1 MNNSTAQ
8 TTTTPEQVD
17 DGGLPFAALL
27 IMALMGFVLIASE
40 TMPAGLLPQ
49 IAAGMNVSEA
59 TAGQLVSA
67 YALGTVLAAIPATAA
82 TRGCR
87 RKPLAVFGMLGIL
100 VANVITAVSPEIALS
115 LGVRLFAGACSGL
128 LWGIL
133 AGYARRISPPEHAGR
148 ALAIASIGV
157 PAGLAFGTPLGSWIG
172 STLGWRYSFVA
183 LSVIALAT
191 VILVVLCVP
200 DAPGQRAASRM
211 PVVKV
216 LALPGVALILAV
228 IFAWMLAH
236 NTFYTYI
243 ASYLRFAD
251 VGLSTQAAL
260 VTFGVAAIAGVWVTG
275 LLIDRALR
283 LLVLA
288 SIASFVMAGVI
299 FAVAHQSLITVLT
312 AIVLWG
318 IAFGGAATQL
328 QTAMAN
334 SSGENADVANSLV
347 GVAFNCAIFG
357 GGVAGAVLITYDD
370 GLGLPTV
377 MITLAAIAFCIAF
390 AARRSAFPPRRT
402 LCCNGFRE
410 GAPTCRDRMTTAGD

>member
-1 MNNSTAQ
+1 MSNSTARE
-8 TTTTPEQVD
+8 TTTPHPVENSS
-17 DGGLPFAALL
+17 LPTAALL

-49 IAAGMNVSEA
+49 IAEGMNTSEA

-67 YALGTVLAAIPATAA
+67 YALGTVIAAIPATAG
-82 TRGCR
+82 TRGFR
-87 RKPLAVFGMLGIL
+87 RKPLAVFGMVGIL
-100 VANVITAVSPEIALS
+100 VVNVITAVSPDILLS

-172 STLGWRYSFVA
+172 STLGWRYSFVT
-183 LSVIALAT
+183 LSVIALVA
-191 VILVVLCVP
+191 VILTVFFVP
-200 DAPGQRAASRM
+200 DASGQRATSQM
-211 PVVKV
+211 PVIKV
-216 LALPGVALILAV
+216 FALRGVAPILVV

-251 VGLSTQAAL
+251 VGLSTQVAL
-260 VTFGVAAIAGVWVTG
+260 VTFGLAAIVGVWVTG

-283 LLVLA
+283 MLVLT
-288 SIASFVMAGVI
+288 SIASFIMAGVI
-299 FAVAHQSLITVLT
+299 FAVAHQSLVAVLI

-318 IAFGGAATQL
+318 VAFGGAATQL
-328 QTAMAN
+328 QTAMAE

-347 GVAFNCAIFG
+347 GVAFNIAIFG

-377 MITLAAIAFCIAF
+377 MIALALVAFCVAF
-390 AARRSAFPPRRT
+390 AARSSAFPPRRRT
-402 LCCNGFRE
+402 GHV
-410 GAPTCRDRMTTAGD
+410 TAVADKAA

>member
-1 MNNSTAQ
+1 MSYSTAP
-8 TTTTPEQVD
+8 TTTAPKQV
-17 DGGLPFAALL
+17 DGGLPLAALL

-49 IAAGMNVSEA
+49 IAAGMDVSEA

-67 YALGTVLAAIPATAA
+67 YALGTVIAAIPATTA
-82 TRGCR
+82 TRGWR

-100 VANVITAVSPEIALS
+100 FANVVTAVSPEITLS

-148 ALAIASIGV
+148 ALSIASIGV

-172 STLGWRYSFVA
+172 STMGWRYSFA
-183 LSVIALAT
+183 TLSLVALAT
-191 VILVVLCVP
+191 VVLAVLFVP
-200 DAPGQRAASRM
+200 DAPGQRATSRV
-211 PVVKV
+211 PVIKV
-216 LALPGVALILAV
+216 FALPGVAPILAV
-228 IFAWMLAH
+228 IVAWMLAH

-243 ASYLRFAD
+243 ASYLAFAN
-251 VGLSTQAAL
+251 VGFSTQAAL

-283 LLVLA
+283 SLVLT
-288 SIASFVMAGVI
+288 SIASFIVAGVI
-299 FAVAHQSLITVLT
+299 FAVAHQSLGAVVA

-328 QTAMAN
+328 QTAMAE
-334 SSGENADVANSLV
+334 STGENADVANSLV
-347 GVAFNCAIFG
+347 GVAFNTAIFG
-357 GGVAGAVLITYDD
+357 GGVVGAVLITQVD
-370 GLGLPTV
+370 GLGLPIV
-377 MITLAAIAFCIAF
+377 MIALALVAFCVTL
-390 AARRSAFPPRRT
+390 AARRSAFPSRRGRSSQVAAAASGEAT
-402 LCCNGFRE
+402 
-410 GAPTCRDRMTTAGD
+410 

>member
-1 MNNSTAQ
+1 MD
-8 TTTTPEQVD
+8 V
-17 DGGLPFAALL
+17 G
-27 IMALMGFVLIASE
+27 AS
-40 TMPAGLLPQ
+40 LC
-49 IAAGMNVSEA
+49 V
-59 TAGQLVSA
+59 
-67 YALGTVLAAIPATAA
+67 
-82 TRGCR
+82 
-87 RKPLAVFGMLGIL
+87 VFGMIGIL

-115 LGVRLFAGACSGL
+115 LAVRLFAGACSGL

-191 VILVVLCVP
+191 VVLTLCSVVP

-216 LALPGVALILAV
+216 FALPGVALILAV

-299 FAVAHQSLITVLT
+299 FAVAHQSLIAVLA

-328 QTAMAN
+328 QTAMAD

-377 MITLAAIAFCIAF
+377 MIALPPSPCSSRSPAVVRPSAATATVSRGS
-390 AARRSAFPPRRT
+390 RRR
-402 LCCNGFRE
+402 
-410 GAPTCRDRMTTAGD
+410 

>member
-1 MNNSTAQ
+1 MINSTA
-8 TTTTPEQVD
+8 TDTIAPEQD
-17 DGGLPFAALL
+17 NGRLPSGALL
-27 IMALMGFVLIASE
+27 ILALMGFVLIASE

-49 IAAGMNVSEA
+49 IAAGMNIAEA

-67 YALGTVLAAIPATAA
+67 YALGTVIAAIPTTAA
-82 TRGCR
+82 TRGLR

-100 VANVITAVSPEIALS
+100 AANVVTAISPDILLS

-172 STLGWRYSFVA
+172 STWGWRYSFVVLA
-183 LSVIALAT
+183 AIALAA
-191 VILVVLCVP
+191 VILTVVWVP
-200 DAPGQRAASRM
+200 DAAGQCATSQM
-211 PVVKV
+211 PVMKV
-216 LALPGVALILAV
+216 FTLPGVALILVV

-251 VGLSTQAAL
+251 VGLTTQMAL
-260 VTFGVAAIAGVWVTG
+260 VTFGVAAIAGVWATG

-283 LLVLA
+283 MLILT
-288 SIASFVMAGVI
+288 SIASFVVAGVI
-299 FAVAHQSLITVLT
+299 FAVAHQSLVAVLT

-318 IAFGGAATQL
+318 VAFGGAATQL
-328 QTAMAN
+328 QTAMAE

-347 GVAFNCAIFG
+347 GVAFNTAIFA
-357 GGVAGAVLITYDD
+357 GGVAGAVLITVDD

-377 MITLAAIAFCIAF
+377 MIALALVAFFVALVG
-390 AARRSAFPPRRT
+390 RRSAFPARR
-402 LCCNGFRE
+402 NSDQ
-410 GAPTCRDRMTTAGD
+410 AVTTSDKAN